1 MLKLITLD
9 LDNTLWN
16 VTPTLIRAEKSLTS
30 WINDNVPEAK
40 PFYQK
45 ENLMSL
51 RQQFN
56 KQHPDKKYFP
66 TIMRKTL
73 LKQCFLQSGLSN
85 NKAEETME
93 AAFSI
98 FIKERNNVDFFPET
112 LNILKTLSKQY
123 PIIALTNGN
132 ADLSLIGINDFF
144 TAHFSA
150 ESTGKAKPDTR
161 MFTEALATSGNKA
174 TQTLHIGD
182 HPTEDI
188 QTALSL
194 GINTIW
200 FNQNKK
206 MDSSLCNPTVEIHA
220 LSELLPEVEKIHQR
234 LTRNL

>member
-16 VTPTLIRAEKSLTS
+16 VTPTLIRAEKMLAS
-30 WINDNVPEAK
+30 WVNNNVPEAK

-45 ENLMSL
+45 ENLTSL

-85 NKAEETME
+85 SKAEDTME

-112 LNILKTLSKQY
+112 LDILKTLSKQY

-132 ADLSLIGINDFF
+132 ADLSLIGIEDFF

-150 ESTGKAKPDTR
+150 ESTGKPKPDTR
-161 MFTEALATSGNKA
+161 MFIEALATTKNKA
-174 TQTLHIGD
+174 VHTLHIGD

-188 QTALSL
+188 QAASSL
-194 GINTIW
+194 GMYTMW
-200 FNQNKK
+200 FNQNQKK
-206 MDSSLCNPTVEIHA
+206 DSSLCNPTVEIHT
-220 LSELLPEVEKIHQR
+220 LNDVLPEVEKIHQR
-234 LTRNL
+234 NAKNL

>member
-16 VTPTLIRAEKSLTS
+16 VTPTLIRAEKSLAS

-40 PFYQK
+40 LFYQK

-85 NKAEETME
+85 NKAEEAME
-93 AAFSI
+93 VAFSI

-132 ADLSLIGINDFF
+132 ADLSLIGINEYF

-150 ESTGKAKPDTR
+150 ESTGRAKPDTR
-161 MFTEALATSGNKA
+161 MFTEALAATENKPA
-174 TQTLHIGD
+174 YTLHIGD

-188 QTALSL
+188 LAASSL

-200 FNQNKK
+200 FNQNKN

-220 LSELLPEVEKIHQR
+220 LSDLLPEVEKIHQGIAKNR
-234 LTRNL
+234 

>member
-16 VTPTLIRAEKSLTS
+16 VTPTLIRAEKSLAS
-30 WINDNVPEAK
+30 WINNNVPEAK
-40 PFYQK
+40 DFYQK
-45 ENLMSL
+45 ENLTLL

-66 TIMRKTL
+66 TIMRKNL
-73 LKQCFLQSGLSN
+73 LEQCFLQSGLSQ
-85 NKAEETME
+85 NKAEDTME

-98 FIKERNNVDFFPET
+98 FIKERNNIEFFPET
-112 LNILKTLSKQY
+112 INILETLSKHY

-132 ADLSLIGINDFF
+132 ADLSLIGIDDFF

-161 MFTEALATSGNKA
+161 MFTEALTTTGHKA
-174 TQTLHIGD
+174 TQALHIGD

-188 QTALSL
+188 QAASSL
-194 GINTIW
+194 GMHTIW
-200 FNQNKK
+200 FNQKNKN
-206 MDSSLCNPTVEIHA
+206 DSSLCQPTVEIHN
-220 LSELLPEVEKIHQR
+220 LSELLPEVEKIHQKIY
-234 LTRNL
+234 